1 MTVKL
6 VRNSM
11 VVAISVMV
19 LSIGLFLGMLYQYF
33 TDRLM
38 DELKTEVTLVAQG
51 VELQG
56 QGYLDGLQTENRI
69 TWVDKDG
76 TVLYDSVA
84 DAATM

>member
-38 DELKTEVTLVAQG
+38 DELKTEVTL
-51 VELQG
+51 
-56 QGYLDGLQTENRI
+56 
-69 TWVDKDG
+69 
-76 TVLYDSVA
+76 
-84 DAATM
+84 ATDREPYHLGG